1 MIKAYFK
8 KENNVITNIKIEGHA
23 MYDKYGKDIV
33 CAGVSSSLIVTVNAI
48 LRFDKEA
55 ITYSQNEVFTLNNIK
70 KDNITNTLLLNL
82 YESLKELES
91 TYKDNINIEED

>member
-8 KENNVITNIKIEGHA
+8 KENNVITSIKIEGHA

-55 ITYSQNEVFTLNNIK
+55 IIYSQNEVFTLNNIK